1 MQAIIDCM
9 SDEHALTDSGIL
21 MRWEPTVD
29 STNARLMLAPWQD
42 AGLRPPPDLVARC
55 LLTDHQSAGRG
66 RHRKRWHDEPGACL
80 LMSLSIDRNKASW
93 PPALAAFSLAC
104 AATVAQRLEDER
116 MQLEAS
122 LPASAPL
129 FWVKWP
135 NDLVRYREGR
145 GLSKLAGLLIETRQ
159 QAGQSRLVIGLG
171 VNLLPPQSAVADAQ
185 ALPADALFTGDE
197 ALSHQLDLDWRKS
210 LARRLSQ
217 DLLGC
222 WIDFERHGLAA
233 FERLIHRRDVLR
245 GRQLMVQDEGHG
257 DWTEAL
263 GQGIDDRGYLRI
275 LCQRPGVPSPRLE
288 FIHQGSVRLKSGE
301 DVALHRHETSFKQ
314 EKISD

>member
-1 MQAIIDCM
+1 
-9 SDEHALTDSGIL
+9 
-21 MRWEPTVD
+21 
-29 STNARLMLAPWQD
+29 
-42 AGLRPPPDLVARC
+42 
-55 LLTDHQSAGRG
+55 
-66 RHRKRWHDEPGACL
+66 
-80 LMSLSIDRNKASW
+80 
-93 PPALAAFSLAC
+93 
-104 AATVAQRLEDER
+104 

-245 GRQLMVQDEGHG
+245 GRQLMVQDEGHD

-263 GQGIDDRGYLRI
+263 GQGIDHRGYLRI

-288 FIHQGSVRLKSGE
+288 FIHQGSVRLKSG
-301 DVALHRHETSFKQ
+301 
-314 EKISD
+314 